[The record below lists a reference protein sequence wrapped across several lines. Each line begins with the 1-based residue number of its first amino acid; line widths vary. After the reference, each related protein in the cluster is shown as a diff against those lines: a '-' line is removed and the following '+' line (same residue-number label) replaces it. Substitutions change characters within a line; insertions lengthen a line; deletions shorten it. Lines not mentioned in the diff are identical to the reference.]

1 MVQIQMKFGNFC
13 VVAHNYNNGTF
24 FSNISTLVNSDIIT
38 IHDIYGN
45 SYDYVVYNVYKT
57 HSKDFECVN
66 QNTNGNR
73 IVTLVTCDSI
83 NNNYRI
89 IVKAKELSL

>member
-1 MVQIQMKFGNFC
+1 MVQIQMKSGNLC
-13 VVAHNYNNGTF
+13 IVAHNYNNGTF
-24 FSNISTLVNSDIIT
+24 FSDISTLVNGDIIT
-38 IHDIYGN
+38 IYDVSNI
-45 SYDYVVYNVYKT
+45 SYDYIVYNVYKT
-57 HSKDFECVN
+57 HSKDLECIS
-66 QNTNGNR
+66 QNTNGSK